1 MNKIIKNQ
9 PNLINNNKKKNNNNK
24 KYQNLEV
31 KKFKEWKKNLYI

>member
-1 MNKIIKNQ
+1 MNKIFKNQ

-31 KKFKEWKKNLYI
+31 KKYKEWKKNLYI